1 MILSRLPRE
10 LSQRIFLMLDGVS
23 LHTARQ
29 TCRDWNEFIIK
40 EIWERI
46 VSRQVLERRLKKN
59 WSEASPS
66 ESLKTLA
73 AGPKPELL
81 GMTENYIV
89 IRILRDRPR
98 RVTRS
103 QRDNPDYDEV
113 MIIIDLKTN
122 SRQEIVM
129 DNGPVLGV
137 QNVDLGKAF
146 LYSSTLICELLT
158 TFKMVLGFAAWNL
171 QTGQRILCKSFP
183 CLFSYSALQDFKT
196 GQILLNSAVKN
207 TPSILRLSIEAD
219 QVKETFL
226 ETRDLGSLAAWQAPY
241 LLCHDPVLEKTLNL
255 CTIHGD
261 KVERL
266 SRIVINTLD
275 YDILSDR
282 LLILSPYLVKVAFR
296 RGKKPTV
303 HIWSWTSGEIL
314 RTRPLPLPVP
324 LESVYP
330 SVHGVGQESNHLIL
344 RLVRVEDKKHL
355 IIVYDIE
362 KLVTQ
367 SKAKITPRF
376 FFAKNSTE
384 FGHSYSTARMVV
396 TKTSIMLSDV
406 YEEHINL
413 FSWNFWK

>member
-29 TCRDWNEFIIK
+29 ACRDWNEFIIK
-40 EIWERI
+40 EIWERRGP
-46 VSRQVLERRLKKN
+46 RQLLERRLKKN
-59 WSEASPS
+59 WSEATPS
-66 ESLKTLA
+66 ESLETLA
-73 AGPKPELL
+73 VGTKPELL

-89 IRILRDRPR
+89 IRILRDQPR

-103 QRDNPDYDEV
+103 QRNNPDYDKV
-113 MIIIDLKTN
+113 MIIIDPKTN

-129 DNGPVLGV
+129 DRGPVLDV
-137 QNVDLGKAF
+137 QNVDFGQAF

-158 TFKMVLGFAAWNL
+158 TFKTVVGLAAWNL
-171 QTGQRILCKSFP
+171 RNGQRILCKSFP
-183 CLFSYSALQDFKT
+183 CLFSYSPLQDVKT
-196 GQILLNSAVKN
+196 GQILLNSAVNN

-226 ETRDLGSLAAWQAPY
+226 ETKDLGSLAAWQSPY
-241 LLCHDPVLEKTLNL
+241 LLCHDPELEKTLNL

-261 KVERL
+261 KVERV
-266 SRIVINTLD
+266 SRIVMNSLD

-282 LLILSPYLVKVAFR
+282 LLILSPYLVKVAFGW
-296 RGKKPTV
+296 GKKPRV
-303 HIWSWTSGEIL
+303 HIWSWSSGEIL
-314 RTRPLPLPVP
+314 KTRPLPLPVP

-330 SVHGVGQESNHLIL
+330 AVHGVAQESNHLIL

-362 KLVTQ
+362 KLLTH
-367 SKAKITPRF
+367 SKAKARF
-376 FFAKNSTE
+376 FLAKSSTE

-396 TKTSIMLSDV
+396 TKTSVMLSDV
-406 YEEHINL
+406 YGMHINL